1 MLAMERIAEL
11 KGAHDVRE
19 DKTGKVHGNVDEEVS
34 YIPFSFASLIGY
46 CTLII
51 YVSFAFI

>member
-46 CTLII
+46 
-51 YVSFAFI
+51 